1 MDLSAG
7 LREWTD
13 SDWAAFRLGQSLGV
27 FSEEE
32 AFSNVK
38 YIFWGV
44 NPLGNALHQV
54 LLQLAQAGVLEQSE
68 SEDRFRWSGR
78 LLTDPPE
85 LSGLA

>member
-1 MDLSAG
+1 MDLSVG

-13 SDWAAFRLGQSLGV
+13 DDWAAFRLGQSLGV
-27 FSEEE
+27 FSEVE

-38 YIFWGV
+38 YVFWGV

-68 SEDRFRWSGR
+68 SQDQFRWSGR
-78 LLTDPPE
+78 LLTDPPKP
-85 LSGLA
+85 SDRA